1 MQKFLLSVDMKPGV
15 LPYEKIC
22 SIQVNKDRFG
32 MDNVISNELATSL
45 KCLVIRTQDPEET
58 VDITQNNATMSVSVS
73 GATMMWIRFLNTP
86 GHNENDGP
94 VAFTQIVLKVSRSLD
109 SGRFRLI
116 LNKSTMEELKMMP
129 PSQNKSPQETKQ
141 AAKCLRK
148 LKQDMTRRQEVFR
161 LKRLHEHNKCTRELP
176 VMSNN
181 TFHAASVGT
190 ISQGRT
196 YPEYRSLMIPEKSKP
211 VPMDSDSISDSDH
224 DNLIIT
230 SVETADITDML
241 TLV

>member
-1 MQKFLLSVDMKPGV
+1 
-15 LPYEKIC
+15 
-22 SIQVNKDRFG
+22 
-32 MDNVISNELATSL
+32 
-45 KCLVIRTQDPEET
+45 
-58 VDITQNNATMSVSVS
+58 
-73 GATMMWIRFLNTP
+73 
-86 GHNENDGP
+86 
-94 VAFTQIVLKVSRSLD
+94 
-109 SGRFRLI
+109 
-116 LNKSTMEELKMMP
+116 MP

-141 AAKCLRK
+141 DARRLRK

-161 LKRLHEHNKCTRELP
+161 LKRLHEHNERTRELP

-241 TLV
+241 TLI